1 MRRVTQRLLWA
12 VAFLFAFVLIWRK
25 VRIVFFVHVGFW
37 QLLLLFLG
45 LAVGIHLVFEI
56 LLGD

>member
-1 MRRVTQRLLWA
+1 MRNVTQRLLWA

-45 LAVGIHLVFEI
+45 LAIGIYLVFEI

>member
-1 MRRVTQRLLWA
+1 MRKVTQRLLWA

-25 VRIVFFVHVGFW
+25 VRIVFFVQVGFW

-45 LAVGIHLVFEI
+45 LAIGIYLVFEI